1 MKVGYFA
8 DGPWS
13 HTTIN
18 MLNNHK
24 EIEILFIIPRY
35 ETQDPILRDWA
46 KKLKIPFIVES
57 NVNNVNFIKYLK
69 NFNADL
75 FISMSFNQ
83 ILCTDILSIPSSGFI
98 NCHAG
103 KLPFY
108 RGRNPLNWAL
118 INDEKDFG
126 ITVHYIDEGIDT
138 GNIIIQ
144 DVYKISNNDNY
155 STLLNKAIYYCA
167 LSMAKAINKLLD
179 GNIKII
185 SQDSIDP
192 VGSYFSKR
200 VDGDENIDFNWSSR
214 EIFNFVRAISLPG
227 PCARCLIN
235 EQEYAIL
242 KVKQIPDCDNY
253 IAKEGEVV
261 GVSKGGNLVKV
272 SDGIIELSE
281 IFKIDD
287 QEKFIKLK
295 PNFPIG
301 TLLKKI

>member
-13 HTTIN
+13 HTTID

-24 EIEILFIIPRY
+24 EIEILFIVPRY

-57 NVNNVNFIKYLK
+57 NVNNITFINYLK

-83 ILCTDILSIPSSGFI
+83 ILFSDILSIPKIGFI

-126 ITVHYIDEGIDT
+126 ITVHYIDEGIDS
-138 GNIIIQ
+138 GNIVLQKKKNIHMDFPKPFDSMIETNNI
-144 DVYKISNNDNY
+144 YK
-155 STLLNKAIYYCA
+155 
-167 LSMAKAINKLLD
+167 
-179 GNIKII
+179 
-185 SQDSIDP
+185 
-192 VGSYFSKR
+192 
-200 VDGDENIDFNWSSR
+200 
-214 EIFNFVRAISLPG
+214 SL
-227 PCARCLIN
+227 
-235 EQEYAIL
+235 
-242 KVKQIPDCDNY
+242 
-253 IAKEGEVV
+253 
-261 GVSKGGNLVKV
+261 
-272 SDGIIELSE
+272 
-281 IFKIDD
+281 IDD
-287 QEKFIKLK
+287 FLKNLDNIIK
-295 PNFPIG
+295 G
-301 TLLKKI
+301 SGV